1 MEGVR
6 FDSPTRF
13 MPARLLIAVVAV
25 LYAGLALTAT
35 ARADEF
41 GSSSTGASVD
51 KGGVTVHAAQG
62 SAGSPQQAAQGPSG
76 PYWCPVVGDPE
87 FVIACGVPLRA
98 PNCPISVSTGILSAC
113 DATHSLPGTTGNAA
127 DVARQAE
134 SRLAFALPTA
144 SMAPPPNSVVVNFP
158 TWLWVAPSA
167 WHTLSATA
175 AAGGV
180 SATATAE
187 PARVVWNMG
196 DGNSVICFG
205 PGAPW
210 TSAAGS
216 ASSNFQNAYGNNSYA
231 QPNGLYNVT
240 STIYWHVTWIANG
253 AGGGGDFGLVAG
265 PSTTTTVH
273 VGEIHSINVASSG

>member
-1 MEGVR
+1 MESVR
-6 FDSPTRF
+6 LDSPARF
-13 MPARLLIAVVAV
+13 MPARVLIAAAAALFGCLAV
-25 LYAGLALTAT
+25 TAS
-35 ARADEF
+35 ARADDQ
-41 GSSSTGASVD
+41 GGRSTGAAVD
-51 KGGVTVHAAQG
+51 KGGVTVHAGEG
-62 SAGSPQQAAQGPSG
+62 SADSPQQAAQGPSG
-76 PYWCPVVGDPE
+76 PYWCPVAGDPE
-87 FVIACGVPLRA
+87 FVIACGVPLQA
-98 PNCPISVSTGILSAC
+98 PNCPVSASTGMVSAC
-113 DATHSLPGTTGNAA
+113 DATHSLPGTTGNAT

-134 SRLAFALPTA
+134 SRLAFVLPTA
-144 SMAPPPNSVVVNFP
+144 SMAPPPNSLVVNFP

-175 AAGGV
+175 TAGGV

-216 ASSNFQNAYGNNSYA
+216 ASSNCQYAYGNNSYA
-231 QPNGLYNVT
+231 QPNGVYNVT
-240 STIYWHVTWIANG
+240 STIYWHVTWVANG
-253 AGGGGDFGLVAG
+253 ASGGGDFGLVAG

-273 VGEIHSINVASSG
+273 VGEIHAINVASSG